1 MSWSN
6 SYTKV
11 EVVQPQT
18 SSGSIKAT
26 VSSCRFTDDDC
37 GGGGGG
43 GTTGTGGGST
53 WGESRRSPPTQIEI
67 IPCKVCGDKSSG
79 VHYGVITCEG
89 CKGFFRRS
97 QSSVVNYQCP
107 RQKNCVVDRVNRNRC
122 QYCRL
127 QKCLA
132 LGMSRDAV
140 KFGRMS
146 KKQRE
151 KVEDEVRFHR
161 AQLVRPQGTN
171 PGTGQSGASQGLA
184 SAAQGAQATET
195 SPDSSVFDQQQ
206 TPSSSNQ
213 AVPFL
218 NGGYTYPEEL
228 TSYTPNGYAYT
239 ATPATIQ
246 FEMSTDY
253 VDSTTFEQRQQMD
266 PTPDTNGLL
275 STTATTTTTV
285 VPASSLASHLDLL
298 AKTVSDAHSRTCLY
312 TTEHIQDLTRKPLDI
327 SRVMLYKNMAHE
339 ELWLD
344 CAQKLTQ
351 VIQQIIE
358 FAKMVPGF
366 MKLSQDDQIVLL
378 KAGSFELCVLRMSR
392 YFDVP
397 TGLVLYNDSLLPM
410 DAFITQETLEIKLV
424 NNAFNFVRSIA
435 EMKLTET
442 ELALY
447 SAYVLLAPDRPG
459 LKGVPEITRLS
470 TAILKSL
477 RYELDKTHEQPYKGD
492 VSVFDSLVAKLP
504 SLREVSLLH
513 MDALAKFR
521 RSVPHLEFPALHKE
535 LFSVDV

>member
-1 MSWSN
+1 
-6 SYTKV
+6 
-11 EVVQPQT
+11 
-18 SSGSIKAT
+18 
-26 VSSCRFTDDDC
+26 
-37 GGGGGG
+37 
-43 GTTGTGGGST
+43 
-53 WGESRRSPPTQIEI
+53 
-67 IPCKVCGDKSSG
+67 
-79 VHYGVITCEG
+79 
-89 CKGFFRRS
+89 
-97 QSSVVNYQCP
+97 
-107 RQKNCVVDRVNRNRC
+107 
-122 QYCRL
+122 
-127 QKCLA
+127 
-132 LGMSRDAV
+132 
-140 KFGRMS
+140 MS